1 MELSIT
7 LNIALLI
14 YFVLVVFLFIS
25 FIYLSYTKFSSF
37 VLAIIIGFI
46 FLMIAFPMTDK
57 VLDEVNVSTLLYMM
71 VIVLTITVLF
81 VYTFLTN
88 FKNRKTNVKFPF
100 KKKN

>member
-1 MELSIT
+1 
-7 LNIALLI
+7 
-14 YFVLVVFLFIS
+14 
-25 FIYLSYTKFSSF
+25 
-37 VLAIIIGFI
+37 
-46 FLMIAFPMTDK
+46 MIAFPMTDK

-88 FKNRKTNVKFPF
+88 FKNRKTDVKFPF